1 MNKKYANIG
10 IYLYFKGREIWNA
23 KMSEHLEITIT
34 STPQKEDEVRL

>member
-1 MNKKYANIG
+1 MRG
-10 IYLYFKGREIWNA
+10 LLRRIYLYFKGKEMWNA